1 MNLDELE
8 KEKMFVD
15 DEFKLFGSGF
25 TTYQNEV
32 IKFFKEDSRTALL
45 LYFTVGCGKTLTA
58 LGCGYAG
65 IREGNFKNVIVLSP
79 KSIQDEFKQN
89 TVLLESFKQNSN
101 FFEVFKTKIHM
112 IPYNASNSFL
122 QLKRLEKTVP
132 LDDCIWI
139 IDELH
144 LFLRSIIKVRID
156 PSKPLLNTVETGNA
170 ERILK
175 LIKSSKNKKVIG
187 LTGTPVFKYPV
198 EITPFFNLNK
208 VKLPENIEDFNKRY
222 VETKGDDVLLKNVD
236 ELKDKLKDSV
246 AFVSLPDTQHLK
258 ATDLEEI
265 EVEMSV
271 EQYKKYLKDYENE
284 CNEEG
289 FSKGKNRFGI
299 HFGKISTFHARTFQ
313 DSVYVPQDIKGLPAI
328 NKFTSPKVMK
338 MFEDTKDIH
347 GKCAFYFRFVEI
359 GVKTME
365 QKLKLEK
372 FKLLTLDDIKDFKNN
387 KLKKGKR
394 YITFT
399 GEESD
404 SLRNKFKNIF
414 NDPRNNY
421 GEYVKYIILS
431 PSGSTGITLKCV
443 RFLGLGSVDFNF
455 GQITQI
461 LGRCNR
467 LNSHIDLPEKDRTLV
482 NRIYLSTKNEKYYVN
497 HKEEIDVLC
506 ERKTW
511 KFETEDALC
520 IERIIFQDSKK
531 DDLVNEEFRKVLR
544 EVSIL

>member
-1 MNLDELE
+1 MNLEEE
-8 KEKMFVD
+8 KHYVD

-25 TTYQNEV
+25 IDYQSEV
-32 IKFFKEDSRTALL
+32 IKFFKESSRTALL

-65 IREGNFKNVIVLSP
+65 IKEGNFKNVIILSP

-89 TVLLESFKQNSN
+89 TILLESFKQNTE
-101 FFEVFKTKIHM
+101 FFEIFSKRIHM

-122 QLKRLEKTVP
+122 QLKKLERSIS
-132 LDDCIWI
+132 LEDSIWI

-156 PSKPLLNTVETGNA
+156 PSKPLLSSVDTGNA

-175 LIKSSKNKKVIG
+175 LIKSMKNKKVIG

-198 EITPFFNLNK
+198 EITPFFNLNG
-208 VKLPENIEDFNKRY
+208 VKLPENIETFNKRY
-222 VETKGDDVLLKNVD
+222 VKTLGNEVMLNNVD
-236 ELKDKLKDSV
+236 ELKDKLKNSIAYV
-246 AFVSLPDTQHLK
+246 TLPDTQHLK
-258 ATDLEEI
+258 ATELIEE
-265 EVEMSV
+265 EVPMSI
-271 EQYKKYLKDYENE
+271 EQYKKYLKDYDNE

-289 FSKGKNRFGI
+289 FSKGTNRFGI

-313 DSVYVPQDIKGLPAI
+313 DSVYVPQDINGLENI
-328 NKFTSPKVMK
+328 NRYTSPKIMK
-338 MFEDTKDIH
+338 MFEDADKIH
-347 GKCAFYFRFVEI
+347 GKGAFYFRFVEI

-365 QKLKLEK
+365 EKLKQEHYSH
-372 FKLLTLDDIKDFKNN
+372 LTLSDIKDFKNN
-387 KLKKGKR
+387 ILKKGKR

-404 SLRNKFKNIF
+404 SVRNKYKKIF
-414 NDPRNNY
+414 NDPKNNY
-421 GEYVKYIILS
+421 GEYIKYIILS

-443 RFLGLGSVDFNF
+443 RYLGLGSVDFNY

-467 LNSHIDLPEKDRTLV
+467 LNSHVDLPVKDRTLL
-482 NRIYLSTKNEKYYVN
+482 NKIYLSTKNEKYYSE
-497 HKEEIDVLC
+497 HKNEIDALC
-506 ERKTW
+506 SRKTY
-511 KFETEDALC
+511 KYENEDALC

-531 DDLVNEEFRKVLR
+531 DDLINEAFRNLLR
-544 EVSIL
+544 TVSII